1 MRILIRIIVMAFI
14 GSLIGRKIFGRAR
27 GSDGLE
33 RFMAEAVPKIAGKA
47 FAKLPPAKR
56 REVLARWRAM
66 LDGLE
71 EQYGRGG
78 EGAGKTEA

>member
-66 LDGLE
+66 LE
-71 EQYGRGG
+71 EQYGHGG